1 LPTKENIDRVEELAD
16 RIKRSTIT
24 LAADYSGMRV
34 NQMTELRRAMRAGG
48 IEFTIVKNTLTY
60 LAAEEAQRPQVKDI
74 VHGPTALAFGFD
86 DPVDAAKV
94 VAEQARG
101 IAARLTIRGAVLGDG
116 PAMGPNEVNRLA
128 TLPPRPQMIATL
140 IGQIQSPIVR
150 LVSVLNGP
158 LQSLDNVLQ
167 ARIRQ
172 LETG

>member
-1 LPTKENIDRVEELAD
+1 MPTQEKVDRVEELKD
-16 RIKRSTIT
+16 RIGRSTIT
-24 LAADYSGMRV
+24 LAADYTGVSV
-34 NQMTELRRAMRAGG
+34 NQMTEMRRAMRARG

-60 LAAEEAQRPQVKDI
+60 LAAEEAQRPQLKEI
-74 VHGPTALAFGFD
+74 VQGPTALAFGYD

-94 VAEQARG
+94 VAEYSRG
-101 IAARLTIRGAVLGDG
+101 TAAALTIRGAVLGAG

-128 TLPPRPQMIATL
+128 TLPPRPQLIATL

-158 LQSLDNVLQ
+158 LQNLDNVLQ

-172 LETG
+172 LEAG